1 MFANVFQPR
10 FYQFRCG
17 PLLRE
22 VVCRIAHA
30 PAFMSIFLVW
40 SIKGFVVPNLGLTN
54 FGRVSIH
61 RVSVCIDVLNHLS
74 LQRHSSELERAD
86 QVELLRHC

>member
-10 FYQFRCG
+10 FCQFRCG

-30 PAFMSIFLVW
+30 PAFMSIFL
-40 SIKGFVVPNLGLTN
+40 FLFGLL
-54 FGRVSIH
+54 RVSSYLI
-61 RVSVCIDVLNHLS
+61 SAS
-74 LQRHSSELERAD
+74 LILAGYPFTVFRSAST
-86 QVELLRHC
+86 C